1 VPGVGEGRVEGR
13 DVGGLRDEGEGLG
26 QEAVRRG
33 EIVGRRHTPPLH
45 VLPLGMACAESR

>member
-1 VPGVGEGRVEGR
+1 MPGVGEGRVEGR

-33 EIVGRRHTPPLH
+33 EIVGRRHAPPSPPPLAA
-45 VLPLGMACAESR
+45 PWNGAR